1 MSRVK
6 PFTREAV
13 PEVASLIWNFLYKRR
28 GLVPASFET
37 YLHELFFCSPYAD
50 ADFPSLVYA
59 DDRGTIRGF
68 LGVVSRPMLIGQ
80 QRVRATSGSSFIV
93 HPESRSTPA
102 PLELVRTY
110 FSRGQDLSFSDTA
123 NATSQALWKA
133 FGGTAV
139 PGSDL
144 HWSRPLRPVSYC
156 FHALS
161 HAVKAKMPFVSRA
174 VTRLCRTA
182 DRLAS
187 GALVPERSFPPG
199 LHAVELDAETLLS
212 LMRVSSKRDAIR
224 PSYSRASADWLLRFM
239 ARMRAY
245 GELRKVA
252 VKDES
257 SNAIGCYVYYARPH
271 GIGELA
277 YFGATA
283 KHAGI
288 VLDHLFADAASL
300 GLIALHGKLD
310 PPIASQLSGRLRF
323 VYNGRDPLLVRG
335 HRPDLAEAL
344 QKGAVSI
351 SRLDGEWS
359 LKFGAEGLTDDLL
372 EEATAASGLR
382 QSKQVVQPWPK
393 LPRTQVHTSH

>member
-1 MSRVK
+1 
-6 PFTREAV
+6 
-13 PEVASLIWNFLYKRR
+13 
-28 GLVPASFET
+28 
-37 YLHELFFCSPYAD
+37 
-50 ADFPSLVYA
+50 
-59 DDRGTIRGF
+59 
-68 LGVVSRPMLIGQ
+68 
-80 QRVRATSGSSFIV
+80 
-93 HPESRSTPA
+93 
-102 PLELVRTY
+102 
-110 FSRGQDLSFSDTA
+110 
-123 NATSQALWKA
+123 
-133 FGGTAV
+133 
-139 PGSDL
+139 
-144 HWSRPLRPVSYC
+144 
-156 FHALS
+156 
-161 HAVKAKMPFVSRA
+161 
-174 VTRLCRTA
+174 
-182 DRLAS
+182 
-187 GALVPERSFPPG
+187 
-199 LHAVELDAETLLS
+199 
-212 LMRVSSKRDAIR
+212 MRVSSKRDAIR

-288 VLDHLFADAASL
+288 VLDHLFADAASR